1 MLTAKS
7 KEDIRTLKA
16 RLNNEFEMKD
26 LGVAMKILEIGILR
40 DRVVGRLSFS
50 HKGYIEKVLHRF
62 NMQNAKPVTTPLAA
76 HFRLSFALC
85 PQSDEKVN
93 YMSRVPYSSEVGSL
107 MYAMVC
113 SSLDLAYAVSVV
125 SRYMEILG
133 KKHWKAFQWIMQY
146 LHGSSSVCLQFGRTR
161 EGVVGYVGSDY
172 AGYLDKRRSLRG
184 YVFTIEGCAI
194 SWKATLQSTVALS
207 TTTKAEYMVVT
218 EACRETLWLKRL
230 FGELS
235 EQLQISTLFCDSQSA
250 IFLTKDHKFHE
261 RTKHIDVRYHF
272 VNEIIACGDI
282 VVSKVGTQN
291 NLAVMMTKSLPI
303 AKFVH
308 SSN

>member
-1 MLTAKS
+1 MLITTKS

-62 NMQNAKPVTTPLAA
+62 NMKNAKPVTTPLAA

-93 YMSRVPYSSEVGSL
+93 YMSRVPYSSVVGSL

-113 SSLDLAYAVSVV
+113 SSLDLVYAVSAVNK
-125 SRYMEILG
+125 YMAKLG

-146 LHGSSSVCLQFGRTR
+146 LHGSSSGCLQFGRTR

-172 AGYLDKRRSLRG
+172 AGDLDKRRSLRG
-184 YVFTIEGCAI
+184 YVFTIGGCAN
-194 SWKATLQSTVALS
+194 SWKATLQSTIALS

-218 EACRETLWLKRL
+218 
-230 FGELS
+230 
-235 EQLQISTLFCDSQSA
+235 
-250 IFLTKDHKFHE
+250 
-261 RTKHIDVRYHF
+261 
-272 VNEIIACGDI
+272 
-282 VVSKVGTQN
+282 
-291 NLAVMMTKSLPI
+291 
-303 AKFVH
+303 
-308 SSN
+308 